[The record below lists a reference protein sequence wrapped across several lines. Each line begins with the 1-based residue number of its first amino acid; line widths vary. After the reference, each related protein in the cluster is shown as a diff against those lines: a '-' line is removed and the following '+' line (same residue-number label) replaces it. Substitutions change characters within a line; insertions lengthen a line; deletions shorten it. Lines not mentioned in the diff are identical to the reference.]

1 MDGFIQAYNS
11 RIDIEEMTYN
21 HVWQFNVPLINIID
35 WLQRQGT
42 AKAYTY
48 LAHFHSY
55 RKDDKDKYETYITMA
70 LIKDPNY
77 EPALTDWILRHNTL
91 ISIVKQ
97 EMIELYIDRCERLKK
112 VRPYM
117 YKRNTFL
124 ASLYYMI
131 KNYEKCIENTLEEE
145 EEGGRHKLY
154 RPLEFILGSHVT
166 IEMARKYYN
175 NIPLIQK
182 LLSEID
188 CRPGGMEYEKA
199 KKEFEELA
207 N

>member
-11 RIDIEEMTYN
+11 RDGIEEMTYN
-21 HVWQFNVPLINIID
+21 HVWQFNIYLTDIID
-35 WLQRQGT
+35 WLQSHDT

-48 LAHFHSY
+48 LARYHSY
-55 RKDDKDKYETYITMA
+55 NVYDKDKYEKYITMA

-97 EMIELYIDRCERLKK
+97 GMIELYIDRCERLKK
-112 VRPYM
+112 VRPYI

-154 RPLEFILGSHVT
+154 RPLEFILGPHVT

-182 LLSEID
+182 LLAEID
-188 CRPGGMEYEKA
+188 YRPGGIEYERA
-199 KKEFEELA
+199 KEEFEELA
-207 N
+207 